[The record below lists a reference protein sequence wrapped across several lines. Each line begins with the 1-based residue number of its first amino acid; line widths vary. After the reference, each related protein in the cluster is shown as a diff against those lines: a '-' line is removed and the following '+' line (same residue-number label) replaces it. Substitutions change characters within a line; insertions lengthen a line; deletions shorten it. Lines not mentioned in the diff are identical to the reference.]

1 MKYIFMYDFRSTF
14 MVKMMAKA
22 LKTSTSGYYEWL
34 KNGRKT
40 KRDIENEKYLP
51 FIRIEFN
58 NSRQTYG
65 PRRLSK
71 VLMQTY
77 KLNIGRTRV
86 RDIMAENNIVPKT
99 IKKFKATTYSNHDY
113 PVAPN
118 LLNRNFQVKAAN
130 MAWVSDITY
139 ISTREGWLYLAAV
152 MDLNCGKVIGWAMDK
167 QMTQNLVIAA
177 LKQAVGRERPPRG
190 IILHSDRGVQY
201 ACKSYRNLLSR
212 LGFVQSMSRKGN
224 CWDNA
229 PMESFFG
236 TLKTELVY
244 HEDYRTR
251 VEERLS
257 IFDYIETFYNSIRLQ
272 ERLGYLSPND
282 FESLRKTA

>member
-1 MKYIFMYDFRSTF
+1 MKCIFMYDFRLTF
-14 MVKMMAKA
+14 MVKRMAKA
-22 LKTSTSGYYEWL
+22 LKISTSGYYEWL

-40 KRDIENEKYLP
+40 KRDIENEKYLS

-58 NSRQTYG
+58 KSRQTYG

-71 VLMQTY
+71 VLKQTY

-86 RDIMAENNIVPKT
+86 HEIMAENNIVPKT
-99 IKKFKATTYSNHDY
+99 VKKFKATTYSNHNY

-152 MDLNCGKVIGWAMDK
+152 MDLYSGKIVGWAMDK
-167 QMTQNLVIAA
+167 QMTQNLVMNA
-177 LKQAVGRERPPRG
+177 LKQAVGRAKPPRG
-190 IILHSDRGVQY
+190 VVLHSDRGVQY
-201 ACKSYRNLLSR
+201 ACKSYRNLLCR
-212 LGFVQSMSRKGN
+212 LGFIQSMSRKGN

-244 HEDYRTR
+244 HEDYKTR
-251 VEERLS
+251 AEARLS
-257 IFDYIETFYNSIRLQ
+257 IFDSIETFYNNIRLQ

-282 FESLRKTA
+282 FESLRKAA

>member
-1 MKYIFMYDFRSTF
+1 MEKKTYDAAFKREAIRLVEEQGEEPAAVAKKLGGTGKTMYRWANEYRQDGNDAFPGKGYQKPEDAELRRLKREKSGGHLCKTPKIKYIFMYDFRSTF
-14 MVKMMAKA
+14 MVKRMAKA
-22 LKTSTSGYYEWL
+22 VKTSTSGYYEWL

-40 KRDIENEKYLP
+40 KRDTENEKYLP

-58 NSRQTYG
+58 KSRQTYG

-71 VLMQTY
+71 ALIQTY

-99 IKKFKATTYSNHDY
+99 VIKFKATTYSNHDY

-152 MDLNCGKVIGWAMDK
+152 MDLYCGKVIGWAMDK

-201 ACKSYRNLLSR
+201 A
-212 LGFVQSMSRKGN
+212 F
-224 CWDNA
+224 
-229 PMESFFG
+229 
-236 TLKTELVY
+236 
-244 HEDYRTR
+244 
-251 VEERLS
+251 
-257 IFDYIETFYNSIRLQ
+257 
-272 ERLGYLSPND
+272 
-282 FESLRKTA
+282 

>member
-1 MKYIFMYDFRSTF
+1 
-14 MVKMMAKA
+14 MVKRMAKA

-40 KRDIENEKYLP
+40 KRDIEDKKYLS

-58 NSRQTYG
+58 KSRQTYG

-71 VLMQTY
+71 VLKQTY
-77 KLNIGRTRV
+77 ELNIGRTRV
-86 RDIMAENNIVPKT
+86 HEIMAENNIVPKT
-99 IKKFKATTYSNHDY
+99 VKKFKATTYSNHNY

-152 MDLNCGKVIGWAMDK
+152 MDLHSGKVVGWAMDK
-167 QMTQNLVIAA
+167 QMTQNLVMDA
-177 LKQAVGRERPPRG
+177 LKQAVGRARPPRG
-190 IILHSDRGVQY
+190 VILHSDRGVQY

-229 PMESFFG
+229 PMESFFD

-244 HEDYRTR
+244 HEDYKTR
-251 VEERLS
+251 AEARLS
-257 IFDYIETFYNSIRLQ
+257 IFDYIETFYNNIRLQ

-282 FESLRKTA
+282 FERLRKTA